1 MPAGD
6 PIRGKLWIGG
16 VHLAERH
23 LDPEQTT
30 AGGQ

>member
-1 MPAGD
+1 VPAGNA
-6 PIRGKLWIGG
+6 IRGKLWIGS

-23 LDPEQTT
+23 LLREQTT